1 MTEEE
6 ANQKL
11 RELAAETARA
21 AKGLIDKEVQP
32 IVAAYIAGELN
43 ESEAREELRKRA
55 HYLATAPESR
65 LNLILSTQK
74 RRAQS
79 IGQLMAQDPTQLEMY
94 PAWRLTR
101 RAWRMVP
108 RKDWPQ
114 RWEAAG
120 SAVGFKGALRYDF
133 VALKSSPIWDALGR
147 GEGGFKDVLGDPF
160 PPFAFGSGM
169 GWVRVSKEECKELGL
184 V

>member
-6 ANQKL
+6 ATQML
-11 RELAAETARA
+11 HDLAAETARA

-43 ESEAREELRKRA
+43 ESEARDAIRERA
-55 HYLATAPESR
+55 NYLATAPESR

-79 IGQLMAQDPTQLEMY
+79 IGQLMAQDSVQRELY

-114 RWEAAG
+114 RWAAAG
-120 SAVGFKGALRYDF
+120 AAVGFEGALMGDF
-133 VALKSSPIWDALGR
+133 VALKSSPIWAALGR

-169 GWVRVSKEECKELGL
+169 GWVRVSREECMELGL
-184 V
+184 L